1 MKRLMTTNWNEFL
14 HSCGARRA
22 DGYTTDFG
30 DLQGELAAAK
40 QGLVLADLSHWG
52 LIGFSGEDA
61 QTFLH
66 GQVTNDLRT
75 LKPERAAFA
84 GYCSAKGR
92 MLANFLV
99 FRRGDELLVMLP
111 EALRET
117 IQKRLAMFILRA
129 KVKARDAGGEWVRIG
144 LSGPGAEALLT
155 ATLGIMPASDIM
167 AVAHADNAFA
177 VRLGS
182 DRFDIFVAPAD
193 ASEVWEQLAAS
204 ARPVGAGAWDWLMVD
219 SGIPTVMPET
229 QDQFVPQ
236 MANMA
241 DLHAI
246 SFNKGCYPGQEVV
259 ARTQYLGKQKRR
271 LYLAHVETD
280 AKVGDPVFSPEFGT
294 QTAGLVAN
302 AAPAPGGGF
311 DLLAVMQISSFE
323 GGDVRLATPDGPQL
337 VFRPLPYP
345 VAEAAA

>member
-236 MANMA
+236 MANL
-241 DLHAI
+241 DLTGAVN
-246 SFNKGCYPGQEVV
+246 FKKGCYPGQEIV
-259 ARTQYLGKQKRR
+259 ARMQYLGRLKQRM
-271 LYLAHVETD
+271 YLAHVEG
-280 AKVGDPVFSPEFGT
+280 AAAQAGDLLYSADMEGQHSGT
-294 QTAGLVAN
+294 VMN
-302 AAPAPGGGF
+302 AAPAPGGGH
-311 DLLAVMQISSFE
+311 DLLAVVQIGSREHQTVHLGSLQGAKLEF
-323 GGDVRLATPDGPQL
+323 LA
-337 VFRPLPYP
+337 LPYAIP
-345 VAEAAA
+345 